1 MQSKKKFRQLSFGSA
16 LPIELAIFVWMGFR
30 GWEHDMRKDRAT
42 DYETYKEIMGELL
55 RPIEASG
62 LDIETLKRL
71 YESKL
76 VYLENLRVTC
86 FMEVNQG
93 GSGHFTMEDYRLI
106 LQALGETNR
115 HLRDLMMVA
124 ITTNLAKRR
133 AGGF

>member
-1 MQSKKKFRQLSFGSA
+1 
-16 LPIELAIFVWMGFR
+16 
-30 GWEHDMRKDRAT
+30 MRKDRAT

-86 FMEVNQG
+86 FLEINQG
-93 GSGHFTMEDYRLI
+93 GAGHFTMEDYRLI

-133 AGGF
+133 TGSF